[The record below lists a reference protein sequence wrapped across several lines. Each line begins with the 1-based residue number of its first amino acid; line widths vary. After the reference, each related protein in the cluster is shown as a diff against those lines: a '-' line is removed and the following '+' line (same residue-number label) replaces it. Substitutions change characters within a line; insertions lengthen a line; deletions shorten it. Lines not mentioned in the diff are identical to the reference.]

1 MSHSNEQTSI
11 KLTAESPN
19 FVTCDKVHCRL
30 LHGGPFID
38 VLIIRNKRNMY
49 VHHDLT
55 NNQHRYYI
63 EQIGLHPKIMLIRMN
78 CNASPKSDRLTND
91 EKLRNLSCSN
101 LEKDFQ

>member
-1 MSHSNEQTSI
+1 MHFT
-11 KLTAESPN
+11 
-19 FVTCDKVHCRL
+19 L

-78 CNASPKSDRLTND
+78 CNASPMSDRLTND
-91 EKLRNLSCSN
+91 EKLRNLSCSK
-101 LEKDFQ
+101 LEKDFQYILA